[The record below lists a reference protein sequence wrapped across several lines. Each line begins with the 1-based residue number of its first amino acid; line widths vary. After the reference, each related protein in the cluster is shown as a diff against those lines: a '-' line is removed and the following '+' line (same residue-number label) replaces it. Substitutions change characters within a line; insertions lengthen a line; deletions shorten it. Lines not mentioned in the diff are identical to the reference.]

1 MPDIDTA
8 RLTDRFMRRIH
19 AELGARAQTFDTH
32 RLGPS
37 GGILL
42 LTLAD
47 MAPVK
52 MHALVSAMQRDKSQM
67 TRAIQ
72 GLETKGLVERTR
84 DPNDARV
91 AVLQLT
97 EAGNEAVHGLQSAVA
112 EVLAEI
118 LSPLSKAEQATLR
131 TLLRRL

>member
-19 AELGARAQTFDTH
+19 AQLGARAAQFDTH
-32 RLGPS
+32 KIGPS

-52 MHALVSAMQRDKSQM
+52 MHALVAAMQRDKSQM

-72 GLETKGLVERTR
+72 ALEAKNLIMRTD
-84 DPNDARV
+84 DPDDKRV
-91 AVLQLT
+91 SVLQLT
-97 EAGNEAVHGLQSAVA
+97 EQGRSAVEGLQIAVA
-112 EVLAEI
+112 DVLKDI
-118 LSPLSKAEQATLR
+118 LSPLSMDEQETLR
-131 TLLRRL
+131 VLLRRL